1 MKNTTDLNNDRN
13 YQVGAL
19 SGLSSYLAKSSL
31 PQQLLHL
38 IYYRIR
44 QLIKGATNQ
53 NRNPEANLAGDEL
66 VQKLIELNSW
76 QKAIIFSDQEKAALA
91 WSEAIAV
98 QWEGKTVAP
107 SVYSEASKYFNVE
120 ELVDLTLATV
130 TINSAIHHNL
140 PFPTESLTEQP
151 DKFGQKPEVATPF

>member
-1 MKNTTDLNNDRN
+1 MKNTTDINNDRN

-19 SGLSSYLAKSSL
+19 SGLSAYLAKSSL
-31 PQQLLHL
+31 PQKLLYL
-38 IYYRIR
+38 IYYRIS
-44 QLIKGATNQ
+44 QLIKGENNL
-53 NRNPEANLAGDEL
+53 NRNPEAKLAGGEF

-98 QWEGKTVAP
+98 QWEGKTVAL
-107 SVYSEASKYFNVE
+107 SVYNEASKYFNVE

-140 PFPTESLTEQP
+140 PFPTESLTEQS